1 MPHLLGSCTP
11 IIFSTQEFMKAYEL
25 GLEAQCTSEHP
36 FMTEQELISE
46 ILQCLL
52 ERWDHYDSKP
62 IPLEWSVGFF
72 VGELH
77 ALFVPALAYVSDQGQ
92 LQYESEAQEHV
103 RESTTDPLPPL
114 IVASSLKD
122 SKVC

>member
-11 IIFSTQEFMKAYEL
+11 IIFSTQEFIKAYEL
-25 GLEAQCTSEHP
+25 GLEAQSTSEQS

-52 ERWDHYDSKP
+52 ERWDRYDSKP

-92 LQYESEAQEHV
+92 LQYEPEAQEQAH
-103 RESTTDPLPPL
+103 ESTTDPLPPL
-114 IVASSLKD
+114 IVTSSLKD

>member
-1 MPHLLGSCTP
+1 
-11 IIFSTQEFMKAYEL
+11 MKAYEL
-25 GLEAQCTSEHP
+25 GLEAQCMSEHI

-52 ERWDHYDSKP
+52 ECWDHGDSKP

-77 ALFVPALAYVSDQGQ
+77 ALFVPALAHVSDQGQ
-92 LQYESEAQEHV
+92 LQYESEAQGQAH
-103 RESTTDPLPPL
+103 ESTTDPLPPL
-114 IVASSLKD
+114 VVASSLKD